1 MIVAGKGGVGK
12 TTVSGALA
20 LMAARAGL
28 NTLVVE
34 VEGKSGL
41 PVMFDRPDNLT
52 YRPTILIPA
61 AETAPS
67 GGGAVSART
76 LTPDDAL
83 LEYLEDHGMRRIS
96 KRLTSTGTLEVIATA
111 IPGIKDILVLG
122 KIKQMEQAKSDG
134 VAGAVDFVVVDA
146 PAAGH
151 AVTFLASAHGLLD
164 AVNVGPIGTQ
174 SAEVIEFIS
183 DPKRCQVLLVTLPE
197 ETPVNEV
204 IETAFHLE
212 DRAGVQL
219 APVVVNGSYP
229 TLDLPEDPAGAV
241 ASIGAGLSA
250 EEAAAPWPA
259 PPSSAGSRQEL
270 EAEQVRNGW
279 PSSSPWPRSP
289 LPLQFT
295 TDLGLGGG
303 LSDLADALV
312 CGRGRHRPPPGSH
325 ERFPHQRGRRRGLP
339 VRLRSSNAARSS
351 SAPGPGG
358 WARRPPPPPSPS
370 LVPVGR
376 PANLRRHHRPGPAP
390 GRRPG
395 DRRARQRT
403 PPGGGAWRGAR
414 PGELW
419 ALMLDT
425 KATFDA
431 VVAAN
436 APARPRPRP
445 SYANRFYRNISG
457 ALSGTQEYMAM
468 EKLYGLHAQ
477 DDRFDL
483 VVVDTPPTRHAL
495 DFLDAPN
502 RLTCGSSTT
511 GSSGC

>member
-28 NTLVVE
+28 NTLIVE

-41 PVMFDRPDNLT
+41 PAMFDRPDNLS

-61 AETAPS
+61 GESVP
-67 GGGAVSART
+67 GGAGAAVSART

-122 KIKQMEQAKSDG
+122 KIKQMEQAKGEG

-229 TLDLPEDPAGAV
+229 DLDLPDDVAGA
-241 ASIGAGLSA
+241 AAGAAAAGGAGLTRA
-250 EEAAAPWPA
+250 EVDALAGAAEFRRK
-259 PPSSAGSRQEL
+259 RQEL
-270 EAEQVRNGW
+270 QAAQTRRLAEELPLSQIA
-279 PSSSPWPRSP
+279 

-295 TDLGLGGG
+295 TELGPAEVAA
-303 LSDLADALV
+303 LSDALV
-312 CGRGRHRPPPGSH
+312 AG
-325 ERFPHQRGRRRGLP
+325 
-339 VRLRSSNAARSS
+339 
-351 SAPGPGG
+351 
-358 WARRPPPPPSPS
+358 
-370 LVPVGR
+370 
-376 PANLRRHHRPGPAP
+376 
-390 GRRPG
+390 
-395 DRRARQRT
+395 
-403 PPGGGAWRGAR
+403 
-414 PGELW
+414 
-419 ALMLDT
+419 
-425 KATFDA
+425 
-431 VVAAN
+431 VAA
-436 APARPRPRP
+436 
-445 SYANRFYRNISG
+445 IG
-457 ALSGTQEYMAM
+457 
-468 EKLYGLHAQ
+468 
-477 DDRFDL
+477 
-483 VVVDTPPTRHAL
+483 PP
-495 DFLDAPN
+495 
-502 RLTCGSSTT
+502 
-511 GSSGC
+511 

>member
-41 PVMFDRPDNLT
+41 PVMFDRPDNLS

-61 AETAPS
+61 GESAP
-67 GGGAVSART
+67 GGGGAAVSART

-122 KIKQMEQAKSDG
+122 KIKQMEQAKG
-134 VAGAVDFVVVDA
+134 EGLAGAVDFVVVDA

-229 TLDLPEDPAGAV
+229 DLDLPEDVAGA
-241 ASIGAGLSA
+241 
-250 EEAAAPWPA
+250 AAAAGASLTPA
-259 PPSSAGSRQEL
+259 EIDALAGAAEFRRKRQEL
-270 EAEQVRNGW
+270 QAAQVHRLAQEL
-279 PSSSPWPRSP
+279 PLSQIS

-295 TDLGLGGG
+295 TEL
-303 LSDLADALV
+303 
-312 CGRGRHRPPPGSH
+312 
-325 ERFPHQRGRRRGLP
+325 
-339 VRLRSSNAARSS
+339 
-351 SAPGPGG
+351 
-358 WARRPPPPPSPS
+358 
-370 LVPVGR
+370 
-376 PANLRRHHRPGPAP
+376 GPA
-390 GRRPG
+390 
-395 DRRARQRT
+395 
-403 PPGGGAWRGAR
+403 
-414 PGELW
+414 E
-419 ALMLDT
+419 
-425 KATFDA
+425 
-431 VVAAN
+431 VAAL
-436 APARPRPRP
+436 AA
-445 SYANRFYRNISG
+445 
-457 ALSGTQEYMAM
+457 AM
-468 EKLYGLHAQ
+468 VAGVATI
-477 DDRFDL
+477 D
-483 VVVDTPPTRHAL
+483 PIP
-495 DFLDAPN
+495 
-502 RLTCGSSTT
+502 
-511 GSSGC
+511 

>member
-28 NTLVVE
+28 TTLVVE

-61 AETAPS
+61 GESAP
-67 GGGAVSART
+67 GGGGAAVSART

-122 KIKQMEQAKSDG
+122 KIKQMEQAKG
-134 VAGAVDFVVVDA
+134 EGLAGAVDFVVVDA

-229 TLDLPEDPAGAV
+229 DLDLPEDVAGA
-241 ASIGAGLSA
+241 
-250 EEAAAPWPA
+250 AAAAGASLTPA
-259 PPSSAGSRQEL
+259 EIDALAGAAEFRRKRQEL
-270 EAEQVRNGW
+270 QAAQVHRLAQEL
-279 PSSSPWPRSP
+279 PLSQIA

-295 TDLGLGGG
+295 TELGPPEVAA
-303 LSDLADALV
+303 LADAMV
-312 CGRGRHRPPPGSH
+312 AG
-325 ERFPHQRGRRRGLP
+325 
-339 VRLRSSNAARSS
+339 
-351 SAPGPGG
+351 
-358 WARRPPPPPSPS
+358 
-370 LVPVGR
+370 
-376 PANLRRHHRPGPAP
+376 
-390 GRRPG
+390 
-395 DRRARQRT
+395 
-403 PPGGGAWRGAR
+403 
-414 PGELW
+414 
-419 ALMLDT
+419 
-425 KATFDA
+425 
-431 VVAAN
+431 VAAID
-436 APARPRPRP
+436 PIPVSIKP
-445 SYANRFYRNISG
+445 
-457 ALSGTQEYMAM
+457 
-468 EKLYGLHAQ
+468 
-477 DDRFDL
+477 
-483 VVVDTPPTRHAL
+483 
-495 DFLDAPN
+495 
-502 RLTCGSSTT
+502 
-511 GSSGC
+511 

>member
-52 YRPTILIPA
+52 YRPTVLIPA
-61 AETAPS
+61 GETVPG

-134 VAGAVDFVVVDA
+134 VAAAVDFVVVDA

-174 SAEVIEFIS
+174 SAEVIEFLS

-229 TLDLPEDPAGAV
+229 HLDLPEDVAGVVAGSGARLTPAEIEA
-241 ASIGAGLSA
+241 LD
-250 EEAAAPWPA
+250 AAAA
-259 PPSSAGSRQEL
+259 FRRKRQEL
-270 EAEQVRNGW
+270 QAAQVRRLAEEL
-279 PSSSPWPRSP
+279 PLAQIA

-295 TDLGLGGG
+295 TELGPAEAAA
-303 LSDLADALV
+303 LADAMV
-312 CGRGRHRPPPGSH
+312 TG
-325 ERFPHQRGRRRGLP
+325 
-339 VRLRSSNAARSS
+339 
-351 SAPGPGG
+351 
-358 WARRPPPPPSPS
+358 
-370 LVPVGR
+370 
-376 PANLRRHHRPGPAP
+376 
-390 GRRPG
+390 
-395 DRRARQRT
+395 
-403 PPGGGAWRGAR
+403 
-414 PGELW
+414 
-419 ALMLDT
+419 
-425 KATFDA
+425 
-431 VVAAN
+431 VAAIEPI
-436 APARPRPRP
+436 AA
-445 SYANRFYRNISG
+445 A
-457 ALSGTQEYMAM
+457 
-468 EKLYGLHAQ
+468 
-477 DDRFDL
+477 
-483 VVVDTPPTRHAL
+483 
-495 DFLDAPN
+495 
-502 RLTCGSSTT
+502 
-511 GSSGC
+511 

>member
-28 NTLVVE
+28 NTLIVE

-52 YRPTILIPA
+52 YRPTILLPA
-61 AETAPS
+61 GETAVGS
-67 GGGAVSART
+67 GGAAVSART

-122 KIKQMEQAKSDG
+122 KIKQMGQAKGDG
-134 VAGAVDFVVVDA
+134 VAGAADFVIVDA

-197 ETPVNEV
+197 ETPVNEI

-229 TLDLPEDPAGAV
+229 NLDLPEDVAGAATAAG
-241 ASIGAGLSA
+241 ASLTGAEIDALVGAA
-250 EEAAAPWPA
+250 EFRRK
-259 PPSSAGSRQEL
+259 RQEL
-270 EAEQVRNGW
+270 QAAQVRRLANEL
-279 PSSSPWPRSP
+279 PLSQIA

-295 TDLGLGGG
+295 TELGPTEVAA
-303 LSDLADALV
+303 LADALV
-312 CGRGRHRPPPGSH
+312 AG
-325 ERFPHQRGRRRGLP
+325 
-339 VRLRSSNAARSS
+339 VAAVD
-351 SAPGPGG
+351 PI
-358 WARRPPPPPSPS
+358 
-370 LVPVGR
+370 
-376 PANLRRHHRPGPAP
+376 PAP
-390 GRRPG
+390 
-395 DRRARQRT
+395 
-403 PPGGGAWRGAR
+403 
-414 PGELW
+414 
-419 ALMLDT
+419 
-425 KATFDA
+425 
-431 VVAAN
+431 
-436 APARPRPRP
+436 
-445 SYANRFYRNISG
+445 
-457 ALSGTQEYMAM
+457 
-468 EKLYGLHAQ
+468 
-477 DDRFDL
+477 
-483 VVVDTPPTRHAL
+483 
-495 DFLDAPN
+495 
-502 RLTCGSSTT
+502 
-511 GSSGC
+511 